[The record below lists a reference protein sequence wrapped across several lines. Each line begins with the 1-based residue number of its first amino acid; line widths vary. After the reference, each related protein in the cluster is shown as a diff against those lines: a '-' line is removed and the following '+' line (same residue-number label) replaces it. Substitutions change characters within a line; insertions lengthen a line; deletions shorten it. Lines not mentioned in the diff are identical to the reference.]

1 MTDNH
6 YNVFSYDYH
15 VHSEF
20 SPCSEDMDIREI
32 ARLSSEEKVEVTITD
47 HSYRFYLDSMARF
60 SERGIEKTLD
70 RTAARHEIMDYME
83 RMKRFDI
90 NIGAEIDMLPCGEM
104 LFEDDLFDGLHVKLG
119 AIHYLDSI
127 QKGKSRDE
135 IIEEFKRQNLAFID
149 TGVDIIAHP
158 FRILGSNGIDVDE
171 SLILWLIKHARGK
184 AALEV
189 NAHKKFPGLD
199 VEMVRKCCEYGTQ
212 VSIGTDSHRMAE
224 LFDFSYH
231 RKIFEDS
238 GIDDI
243 EKFVFKKSVLLRI

>member
-6 YNVFSYDYH
+6 YDIFSCDYH

-20 SPCSEDMDIREI
+20 SPCSEDTNIREI
-32 ARLSSEEKVEVTITD
+32 ARLSSEKKVEITITD

-60 SERGIEKTLD
+60 SERDIEKTID
-70 RTAARHEIMDYME
+70 RTAARRNIMNYME
-83 RMKRFDI
+83 KMKRFNV
-90 NIGAEIDMLPCGEM
+90 NIGSEIDILPCGEM
-104 LFEDDLFDGLHVKLG
+104 LFENDILDSLHVKLG
-119 AIHYLDSI
+119 AVHYLDSI
-127 QKGKSRDE
+127 HNGKNYDE
-135 IIEEFKRQNLAFID
+135 VIEEFKKLNLAFINA
-149 TGVDIIAHP
+149 GVDIIAHP

-171 SLILWLIKHARGK
+171 SLILWLTKHARGK

-189 NAHKKFPGLD
+189 NAHKKFPELD
-199 VEMVRKCCEYGTQ
+199 VKMVRKCCEYGTQ

-238 GIDDI
+238 GADNI
-243 EKFVFKKSVLLRI
+243 EKVIFNIN